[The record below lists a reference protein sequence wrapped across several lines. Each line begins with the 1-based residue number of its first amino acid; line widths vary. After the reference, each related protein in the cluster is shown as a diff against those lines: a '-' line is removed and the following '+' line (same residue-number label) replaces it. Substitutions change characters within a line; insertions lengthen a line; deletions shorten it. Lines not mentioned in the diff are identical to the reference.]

1 MATNKYALAYI
12 SLILIL
18 LEGILDM
25 VAFMVFL
32 FVLLDLLDL

>member
-1 MATNKYALAYI
+1 MLFAYI

-25 VAFMVFL
+25 VAFVVVFL